1 MLISEIIG
9 RFVGWRFV
17 GYVWMEGIRSMVGTV
32 GKVVVVLE
40 SIIT

>member
-9 RFVGWRFV
+9 RFVGWRLG
-17 GYVWMEGIRSMVGTV
+17 GYVWMDGIRSMVGTM

-40 SIIT
+40 SVIT